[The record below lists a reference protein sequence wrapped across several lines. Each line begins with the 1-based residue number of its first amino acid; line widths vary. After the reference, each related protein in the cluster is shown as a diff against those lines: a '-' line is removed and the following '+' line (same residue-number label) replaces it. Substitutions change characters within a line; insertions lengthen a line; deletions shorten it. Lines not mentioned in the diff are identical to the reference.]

1 MKTLISREELA
12 ERWGVS
18 TQSVINYEKDGV
30 ITRNPNIPAPR
41 YSLDEIC
48 RLEGTELNA
57 MSPLERRRLENLIKK
72 QEDEIA
78 ALKKVLTKFTTLGA
92 ESMNLLIG

>member
-57 MSPLERRRLENLIKK
+57 LSPIERKRMENLIKK
-72 QEDEIA
+72 QEEEIE
-78 ALKKVLTKFTTLGA
+78 ALKSVLAKFTALGA